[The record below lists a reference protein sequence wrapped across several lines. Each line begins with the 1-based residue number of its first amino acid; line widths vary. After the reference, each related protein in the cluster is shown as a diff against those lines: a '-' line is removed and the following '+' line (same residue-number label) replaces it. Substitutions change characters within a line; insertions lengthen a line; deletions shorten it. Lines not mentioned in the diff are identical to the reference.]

1 MTTSLKK
8 LLLVSITLLLG
19 VMSDGVMASPPTTT
33 NYDFS
38 ASLSTGGTITAV
50 FTADNSQTYYSGTV
64 NPFTNVSSLVDN
76 GSAAVAYFPY
86 SSMDSGATFTQ
97 YGVLGINGNLHV
109 GSSMI
114 FTNSSGQYVALAMN
128 NFNGVGDFT
137 GTGSY
142 GVYST
147 LGLAQASFAT
157 GGGPVGLTN
166 VGWGVSSGAPE
177 IDGSLAPKVGFLL
190 GCLFLM
196 FGRKKQN
203 TEPMMTA

>member
-1 MTTSLKK
+1 
-8 LLLVSITLLLG
+8 
-19 VMSDGVMASPPTTT
+19 
-33 NYDFS
+33 
-38 ASLSTGGTITAV
+38 
-50 FTADNSQTYYSGTV
+50 
-64 NPFTNVSSLVDN
+64 
-76 GSAAVAYFPY
+76 
-86 SSMDSGATFTQ
+86 
-97 YGVLGINGNLHV
+97 
-109 GSSMI
+109 
-114 FTNSSGQYVALAMN
+114 MN
-128 NFNGVGDFT
+128 NFNGVGNFT

-196 FGRKKQN
+196 FGRKKQH
-203 TEPMMTA
+203 TEALITV

>member
-1 MTTSLKK
+1 MTTSFKK

>member
-19 VMSDGVMASPPTTT
+19 VMSDGVMASPPTT

-128 NFNGVGDFT
+128 NFNGVGNFT

-147 LGLAQASFAT
+147 LGLAQASFTT

>member
-76 GSAAVAYFPY
+76 GSAAVAYSPY
-86 SSMDSGATFTQ
+86 SSMDGGVTYTQ

-147 LGLAQASFAT
+147 LGLAKASFAT

-203 TEPMMTA
+203 SEPMMTA